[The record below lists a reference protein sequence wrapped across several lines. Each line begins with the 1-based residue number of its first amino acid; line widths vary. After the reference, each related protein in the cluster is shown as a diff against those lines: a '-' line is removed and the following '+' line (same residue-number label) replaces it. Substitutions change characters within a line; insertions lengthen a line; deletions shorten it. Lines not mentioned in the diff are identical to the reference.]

1 LNDRLGTPEILT
13 DASGTVAWEAWYEP
27 FGEAHV
33 HPSSSVVNNI
43 RLPGQYYDQESGL
56 HYNYHRYYDARTGS
70 YLTPDPIGQTGGINL
85 YMYVGGN
92 AINTIDPFGL
102 YDLWDFGEN
111 GLGFAAGLGN
121 AISFGGTTWIAEQF
135 MSSDDAATL
144 RRTKQCSGAFKT
156 GEWASLGLGVG
167 RLAYAGLAKGSSM
180 LYAARGATMENAME
194 AAAFRNILKRVFRL
208 NPWSM
213 FRIYP
218 FEKVVGKYETA
229 EAIIEAAGRTNV
241 PYNIIGTV
249 VAAGGTTTL
258 ATADECEC
266 N

>member
-1 LNDRLGTPEILT
+1 
-13 DASGTVAWEAWYEP
+13 
-27 FGEAHV
+27 
-33 HPSSSVVNNI
+33 
-43 RLPGQYYDQESGL
+43 
-56 HYNYHRYYDARTGS
+56 
-70 YLTPDPIGQTGGINL
+70 
-85 YMYVGGN
+85 
-92 AINTIDPFGL
+92 
-102 YDLWDFGEN
+102 
-111 GLGFAAGLGN
+111 
-121 AISFGGTTWIAEQF
+121 